1 MQLFEQLINVLIV
14 GAIMLT
20 VIKTFLTANKI
31 WSRKHEKVVSESI
44 SVSAQLSALLPPFPS

>member
-20 VIKTFLTANKI
+20 VIKSFLTANKI
-31 WSRKHEKVVSESI
+31 WSRKHEKDVSESI

>member
-14 GAIMLT
+14 GAIVLT

-44 SVSAQLSALLPPFPS
+44 SFSAQLSALLPPFPS